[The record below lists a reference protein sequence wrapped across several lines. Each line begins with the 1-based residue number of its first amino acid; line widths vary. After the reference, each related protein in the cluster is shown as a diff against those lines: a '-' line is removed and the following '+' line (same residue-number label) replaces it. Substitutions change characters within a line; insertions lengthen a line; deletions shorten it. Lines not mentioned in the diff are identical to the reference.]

1 MSTNG
6 GTLMKI
12 KIYGQGITITDSR
25 KEHIEENLERA
36 IHKYFTDAEKA
47 DVKLSREGNGVKAEI
62 HVKAS
67 RSANVQGEAESLDAL
82 SAFDMA
88 LAHVSKQLRRYKR
101 HLNNHHK
108 NVELEF
114 HSATQYVLSS
124 EPEGDADESNLEPI
138 IVAEM
143 PADIPKLTVSE
154 AVMKMDFESL
164 PVLMFINRAHDGI
177 NVVYRREDGNLG
189 WIDPKSK

>member
-1 MSTNG
+1 
-6 GTLMKI
+6 MKI

-25 KEHIEENLERA
+25 KEHVEEHLTRT
-36 IHKYFTDAEKA
+36 IHKYFPDTEKA
-47 DVKLSREGNGVKAEI
+47 DVKLSREGGGVKAEI

-67 RSANVQGEAESLDAL
+67 RNANVQGQAESQDAL

-108 NVELEF
+108 NIELEF
-114 HSATQYVLSS
+114 QSATQYVLSS
-124 EPEGDADESNLEPI
+124 EPEGDEDEAGLEPI

-143 PADIPKLTVSE
+143 PTDIPKLTVSE
-154 AVMKMDFESL
+154 AVMKMDLESL
-164 PVLMFINRAHDGI
+164 PVLMFVNRAHDGV

-189 WIDPKSK
+189 WIDPKK